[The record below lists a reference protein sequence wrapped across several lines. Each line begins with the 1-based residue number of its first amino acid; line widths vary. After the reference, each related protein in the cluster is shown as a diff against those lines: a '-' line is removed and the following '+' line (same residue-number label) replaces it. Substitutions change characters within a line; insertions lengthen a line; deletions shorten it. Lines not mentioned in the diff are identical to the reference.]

1 MVRQR
6 GREMKKDE
14 RRIYYSNRQRN
25 KKATTTVCWRR
36 HETEEVEKIGACKR
50 EEGDFRFGRLPA
62 SRLAARAHALFS
74 SIACRATRQ
83 PRQDELL
90 TTTPLPPFLHHFLL
104 LLAPQRPPIINQ
116 LNVAWASAAVD
127 RPDRRHGR
135 RLEEENE
142 QTWPISSS
150 YFRRAGR

>member
-1 MVRQR
+1 
-6 GREMKKDE
+6 MKKDE

-74 SIACRATRQ
+74 
-83 PRQDELL
+83 
-90 TTTPLPPFLHHFLL
+90 
-104 LLAPQRPPIINQ
+104 
-116 LNVAWASAAVD
+116 
-127 RPDRRHGR
+127 
-135 RLEEENE
+135 
-142 QTWPISSS
+142 
-150 YFRRAGR
+150 